1 MSQEYGLMSYFIT
14 FCKTIHDFVQFDAEN
29 CQVKLFIDMLV
40 WYFRKSES
48 IEKKKFF
55 LSIV

>member
-14 FCKTIHDFVQFDAEN
+14 FCETIHDFVQCDAEN

-40 WYFRKSES
+40 
-48 IEKKKFF
+48 
-55 LSIV
+55 